1 MRSLLAGRVVLD
13 AALGPESRAG
23 RAEVAR
29 GGKGRDQETRPGA
42 RKTQR
47 PHTRFRKAAGTE
59 ESVGAA
65 GFSAEILQRQS
76 RQRAETA
83 GPTEME
89 PEPPAKRK
97 LDGPHLQASTSD
109 DAALG
114 ESLLPTRLLSGGTT
128 RLRPPSTGNFCQLF
142 RLLFLLFLVVPSALG
157 FCETFK
163 TACPIAQIGVPLN
176 NGNEILLANRGS
188 YYLTLTPSASTP
200 KTLQLIASILYGR
213 VEFFVRFGD
222 KEPSS
227 NSFDLSSA
235 LSGMPDFLGIVSL
248 PMFARIDLSL
258 L

>member
-1 MRSLLAGRVVLD
+1 VRVL
-13 AALGPESRAG
+13 AG

-29 GGKGRDQETRPGA
+29 GGKGAGPGDPAWRAQDAVAAHALQKGRWHRGERGGSRLFRRDSPKTEPPA
-42 RKTQR
+42 RR
-47 PHTRFRKAAGTE
+47 DR
-59 ESVGAA
+59 
-65 GFSAEILQRQS
+65 
-76 RQRAETA
+76 

-128 RLRPPSTGNFCQLF
+128 RLRPPSTGNFCQLV
-142 RLLFLLFLVVPSALG
+142 RLLLLFLVVPSALG

-163 TACPIAQIGVPLN
+163 TACPIAQIGVPVN

-188 YYLTLTPSASTP
+188 YYLTLMPSASTP

-248 PMFARIDLSL
+248 PMFARALTFLFSNHSPPPASPPTP
-258 L
+258 